1 MDFAALMTLV
11 FGLVGGLGLF
21 LLGMKNMSEGMQA
34 VAGNSLRRMISAVT
48 NNRFMAIGV
57 GTVVTGLVQSSS
69 ITTVMVVGFVNSGL
83 MELVQGIGVIMGAN
97 IGTTITGWFLALKIG
112 KYGLPLLGLGA
123 FTYLF
128 SKGDRLRFWAMIFM
142 GVGMVFVGLTFM
154 KEACGAIKE
163 LDDFE
168 AWFHRFDA
176 STYLGVLQCAMAGCV
191 LTMLVQSSSATLG
204 ITMSLALQGI
214 ISYETAAALVLGENI
229 GTTVTA
235 ILASLGATTVAR
247 RAAYFHA
254 IFNLAGVLWITAI
267 FGWYVQLVPWLIG
280 VETIQV
286 GGITTVAPE
295 NTSPAIAA
303 VHTIFNVI
311 NTLLFIPLMPLCVQL
326 LNRAVPSKEFK
337 EKPRLTDLDI
347 RILETPLMAIEQSRV
362 EIGKM
367 GEGCAK
373 MLGWLDELLQED
385 EPDKKLGD
393 RLKHREQVLDVM
405 QDEISEYVTNLLAG
419 NVPHSVADE
428 ARLQIRMADEYE
440 SVSDYIA
447 NLDNFDRK
455 LRRDGHRFTEEQ
467 RKDLGKLNGHVT
479 VYVTA
484 VNEALAQDNR
494 NVLIKTEAVSKRI
507 KNEVKQLRRKH
518 LDDLSSGLIAPL
530 VSVAFLASLNAYS
543 RVRDHTHNIAEAVS
557 GEK

>member
-1 MDFAALMTLV
+1 MTLV

-479 VYVTA
+479 EYVTA

>member
-479 VYVTA
+479 EYVTA